1 MKLIVVHVKL
11 EQRVGEICR
20 LILKSLEEEAGVRPP
35 LRKFQLIC
43 NKFMS
48 LFFIII
54 SSKIL
59 QNQACIKMKGHCI
72 KSIQNLIS
80 IKLVD
85 ETILDIIDMV
95 GFAFHL

>member
-20 LILKSLEEEAGVRPP
+20 LILKSLEEEAGVRLP

-59 QNQACIKMKGHCI
+59 QNQACIKMKGHSI

-80 IKLVD
+80 IKLVG
-85 ETILDIIDMV
+85 ETVLDIIDMV